1 MSKRRQSVVREQKC
15 PLCRGTGRIAVLHYT
30 PFHLLYALG
39 VLMVGVLLIASRL
52 MNARWTWL
60 HWGALILGGMGLLA
74 CLSPLVL
81 AFFVSKTCQ
90 LCDGRGRGVFETSV
104 VEEAE

>member
-1 MSKRRQSVVREQKC
+1 MSRRRRPVVREQKC

-39 VLMVGVLLIASRL
+39 VLIVGVLLIVSWL
-52 MNARWTWL
+52 MDARWTWL

-81 AFFVSKTCQ
+81 AFFVSKTCHF
-90 LCDGRGRGVFETSV
+90 CDGRGRGVFETTII
-104 VEEAE
+104 EASE

>member
-1 MSKRRQSVVREQKC
+1 MSKRRQTVVREQEC
-15 PLCRGTGRIAVLHYT
+15 PLCRGAGRIAVLNYT

-39 VLMVGVLLIASRL
+39 VLLVAALLVVSWL

-60 HWGALILGGMGLLA
+60 HWDALILGGVGLLA
-74 CLSPLVL
+74 CLSPLVM
-81 AFFVSKTCQ
+81 AFFVSRTCH
-90 LCDGRGRGVFETSV
+90 LCDGRGRGVFESTV